1 MVSSANTNQQSSRR
15 GQPGSRL
22 LNLLDNED
30 FISGI
35 AQRLNSARDFEN
47 AQRLDGT
54 DAQATRESIE
64 RYAGDAFKNA
74 AAGGTTA
81 VGGADPI
88 NIKPSTTTTQVAAED
103 SGTETVRGLE
113 QVDSPATGG
122 QGSSG
127 RPGSSYV
134 KSTGTDTY
142 YSNLF
147 PREVTET
154 QIFGRGAN
162 TLGYQTG
169 GKNPAV
175 KTTYEYLG
183 TPLPPVEA
191 GSGGGGGA
199 TATANATVNFTPQ
212 QKKEDQFLERTLR
225 SFIGDQSGELDTI
238 GARGIGEYMGYY
250 GDKFGG
256 NEEILA
262 KARQEGIK
270 FGPTAAKTLGINTD
284 TSSYR
289 GDQDSTEGAI
299 GLEAVKRMRN
309 QGLSD
314 TAIKQFAQ
322 QQGIKYGPKA
332 LEALG
337 ADPSQAYQAPA
348 AAAAAAPAP
357 SQAAREIAAT
367 YQTGPSVPQSSGG
380 GQAIGEQGLMNM
392 AAARGITFAQARD
405 QARSAGM
412 QIGARAAAR

>member
-35 AQRLNSARDFEN
+35 AQRLNSARDLEN

-81 VGGADPI
+81 VGGAKPI
-88 NIKPSTTTTQVAAED
+88 NIQASSTTTSPVAAED

-199 TATANATVNFTPQ
+199 TATANATVNFTPPQ
-212 QKKEDQFLERTLR
+212 QKEEQFLERTLR
-225 SFIGDQSGELDTI
+225 SFIGDQAGELDTI

-348 AAAAAAPAP
+348 AASAAAPAP
-357 SQAAREIAAT
+357 SQAAREIARFKCA
-367 YQTGPSVPQSSGG
+367 SVQRGWSS
-380 GQAIGEQGLMNM
+380 NW
-392 AAARGITFAQARD
+392 
-405 QARSAGM
+405 
-412 QIGARAAAR
+412 

>member
-35 AQRLNSARDFEN
+35 AQRLNSARELEN

-74 AAGGTTA
+74 AAGGT
-81 VGGADPI
+81 VGVNAADPI
-88 NIKPSTTTTQVAAED
+88 LIKPTTTTSEVAAED
-103 SGTETVRGLE
+103 SGTDTVRGLE
-113 QVDSPATGG
+113 QVDSPVTGG

-183 TPLPPVEA
+183 TPLPPVP
-191 GSGGGGGA
+191 GGDGGDGGGGGGGGGGG
-199 TATANATVNFTPQ
+199 PQ
-212 QKKEDQFLERTLR
+212 PLPEQPEEKFLERTLR
-225 SFIGDQSGELDTI
+225 SFIGDQAGELDTI

-250 GDKFGG
+250 GDRFGG

-284 TSSYR
+284 TASAA
-289 GDQDSTEGAI
+289 GGDSTEGAI
-299 GLEAVKRMRN
+299 GLEAVKRLRDR
-309 QGLSD
+309 GLSD

-348 AAAAAAPAP
+348 AAPAAAPAP

-367 YQTGPSVPQSSGG
+367 YQTGPNVPQSSAG
-380 GQAIGEQGLMNM
+380 GQGIGEKGLEKM

>member
-1 MVSSANTNQQSSRR
+1 M
-15 GQPGSRL
+15 
-22 LNLLDNED
+22 
-30 FISGI
+30 
-35 AQRLNSARDFEN
+35 
-47 AQRLDGT
+47 
-54 DAQATRESIE
+54 SIW
-64 RYAGDAFKNA
+64 
-74 AAGGTTA
+74 
-81 VGGADPI
+81 
-88 NIKPSTTTTQVAAED
+88 
-103 SGTETVRGLE
+103 
-113 QVDSPATGG
+113 
-122 QGSSG
+122 
-127 RPGSSYV
+127 
-134 KSTGTDTY
+134 
-142 YSNLF
+142 
-147 PREVTET
+147 
-154 QIFGRGAN
+154 
-162 TLGYQTG
+162 
-169 GKNPAV
+169 
-175 KTTYEYLG
+175 
-183 TPLPPVEA
+183 
-191 GSGGGGGA
+191 GA

-270 FGPTAAKTLGINTD
+270 FGPTAAQTLGINTD

-348 AAAAAAPAP
+348 AAPAAAPAPSHAAAPAP

-367 YQTGPSVPQSSGG
+367 YQTGSNVPQSSGG

-412 QIGARAAAR
+412 QIGAKAAARR

>member
-1 MVSSANTNQQSSRR
+1 MVSSANTNQKSRR
-15 GQPGSRL
+15 PGQPGSRL

-35 AQRLNSARDFEN
+35 AQRLNSARDLEN

-74 AAGGTTA
+74 AAGGTAA
-81 VGGADPI
+81 VGGADPL
-88 NIKPSTTTTQVAAED
+88 NIKPSLTTTTQVAAED
-103 SGTETVRGLE
+103 SGTDTVRGLE

-162 TLGYQTG
+162 TLGYRTG

-183 TPLPPVEA
+183 TPLPPVTGGE
-191 GSGGGGGA
+191 GGGGA
-199 TATANATVNFTPQ
+199 TATANANVNFTPPQ
-212 QKKEDQFLERTLR
+212 QKEEQFLERTLR
-225 SFIGDQSGELDTI
+225 SFIGDQAGELDTI

-270 FGPTAAKTLGINTD
+270 FGPTAAKTLGLNTD
-284 TSSYR
+284 ADSYR
-289 GDQDSTEGAI
+289 GDQDSTPGAI

-322 QQGIKYGPKA
+322 EQGIKYGPKA

-348 AAAAAAPAP
+348 AAPAAAPAP

-367 YQTGPSVPQSSGG
+367 YQTGPNVPQSSAA
-380 GQAIGEQGLMNM
+380 GQGIGEVGLEKM